1 MWIVLWD
8 PVLMKKLLKNEIC
21 GSCVL
26 FTGPTELIKRL
37 KSQQLPA
44 TVHMNNSRCPLNEC
58 AAIGKKKKGE
68 EMKKQTQKLDPNP
81 A

>member
-26 FTGPTELIKRL
+26 FTGPTELIKKL
-37 KSQQLPA
+37 KSQQLSA
-44 TVHMNNSRCPLNEC
+44 TVYMNSSRCPLIEC
-58 AAIGKKKKGE
+58 AAAGKKKKKGE
-68 EMKKQTQKLDPNP
+68 ET
-81 A
+81 